1 MARNKKAKKTL
12 LVGRIIACIL
22 ILISAAFVTAITL
35 CDVLPFKYLII
46 LQAGLF
52 GFVFLNS
59 WFLFS
64 KKFRIWLKSIAI
76 FFSLLVIFILSVGL
90 IYIQKTYNFMD
101 KIKYRGY
108 ITEKY
113 YVLVNNESTY
123 TDIKELSNKKIGTFV
138 EKIELYDEAIKKL
151 KESIGEVETIE
162 YKNAIELDEENNE
175 IVKKNGLIS
184 FEDVDTMSRKLM
196 RNEIDAIIIS
206 EAHKETMETDLE
218 EFTSKVKVLQ
228 EIEIKVK
235 KENQLEHPN
244 VNVKKE
250 AFTIFLAGSD
260 SRGSISKRSNC
271 DVNMVITVNPNTYEI
286 LMVSIPRDYYVQLH
300 GTTGYKDK
308 LTHAG
313 YYGVDMSINTIQ
325 DLMGIKIDY
334 YVKVG
339 FSTVEKLVDT
349 IGGVDVY
356 SDKTFVP
363 LHGGGRTI
371 KQGINHMDGSL
382 ALAFARERKTYSGG
396 DRHRIQNQQDVLS
409 AIIKKMTDSKELL
422 LKYTSILDALADCFE
437 TNLSS
442 KDITNLVNLQ
452 LDKMPKWNIKTYNL
466 NGFDSSGYTYS
477 YGNRELW
484 VMQPNYDTVKQGAD
498 YINGI
503 RQRKS
508 FSELG
513 IE

>member
-35 CDVLPFKYLII
+35 CDVLPFKYLIL

-123 TDIKELSNKKIGTFV
+123 TDIKDLSDKRIGTFV

-151 KESIGEVETIE
+151 KESIGEVETVE

-175 IVKKNGLIS
+175 KIIKKGLIS

-206 EAHKETMETDLE
+206 ESHKDTMETDLE

-235 KENQLEHPN
+235 KENQL
-244 VNVKKE
+244 
-250 AFTIFLAGSD
+250 
-260 SRGSISKRSNC
+260 
-271 DVNMVITVNPNTYEI
+271 
-286 LMVSIPRDYYVQLH
+286 
-300 GTTGYKDK
+300 
-308 LTHAG
+308 
-313 YYGVDMSINTIQ
+313 
-325 DLMGIKIDY
+325 
-334 YVKVG
+334 
-339 FSTVEKLVDT
+339 
-349 IGGVDVY
+349 
-356 SDKTFVP
+356 
-363 LHGGGRTI
+363 
-371 KQGINHMDGSL
+371 
-382 ALAFARERKTYSGG
+382 
-396 DRHRIQNQQDVLS
+396 
-409 AIIKKMTDSKELL
+409 
-422 LKYTSILDALADCFE
+422 
-437 TNLSS
+437 
-442 KDITNLVNLQ
+442 
-452 LDKMPKWNIKTYNL
+452 
-466 NGFDSSGYTYS
+466 
-477 YGNRELW
+477 
-484 VMQPNYDTVKQGAD
+484 
-498 YINGI
+498 
-503 RQRKS
+503 
-508 FSELG
+508 
-513 IE
+513 